1 MSKSECTAGSAKLE
15 MKTEM
20 KNVVFLHFL
29 VIWII
34 LIGSLGMFVVS
45 QIRNYLIDIV
55 ACSHMSISAF
65 FRETSRQAPPQA
77 KPHNNAQSIPS
88 QSPSNNSHQC
98 HK

>member
-34 LIGSLGMFVVS
+34 LIGSLGMFVVI
-45 QIRNYLIDIV
+45 QIRNYSIDIV
-55 ACSHMSISAF
+55 VCSHMSISAF
-65 FRETSRQAPPQA
+65 FPETSRQAPPRA
-77 KPHNNAQSIPS
+77 
-88 QSPSNNSHQC
+88 
-98 HK
+98 